1 MGEGMIFGQMEIG
14 RSLFQGIVK
23 SMNSWPATFFE
34 GQGKEGSRE
43 VLGKGV

>member
-1 MGEGMIFGQMEIG
+1 MGAGMIFGQMVIG

-23 SMNSWPATFFE
+23 SMNNWPAIFFD
-34 GQGKEGSRE
+34 GRGKEESRE